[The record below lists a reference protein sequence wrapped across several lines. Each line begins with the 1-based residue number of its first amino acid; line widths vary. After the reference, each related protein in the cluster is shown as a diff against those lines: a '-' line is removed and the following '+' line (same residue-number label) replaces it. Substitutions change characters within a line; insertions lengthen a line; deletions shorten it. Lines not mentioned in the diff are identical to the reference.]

1 MTIKTKLID
10 TFYHVATSSRKIRNI
25 FTPLGALF
33 FLLLVSSLVLIA
45 LQVDKLLG
53 TVGILP
59 GWISVVF
66 APFFFLA
73 AAILIGWS
81 VLTFFR
87 SKGTPVPF
95 NPPPRLVTIGPYAYV
110 RNPML
115 TGVFALLF
123 GFGALLDS
131 FSLLVIITP
140 LFILAMVLELKTI
153 EEPELVKRLGQD
165 YIEYRKRIPMF
176 FPGLGKILK
185 NRKKPL
191 T

>member
-10 TFYHVATSSRKIRNI
+10 TFYNLATSSRKIRNI

-33 FLLLVSSLVLIA
+33 FLLLVSSFVLIA

-53 TVGILP
+53 IVGIFP
-59 GWISVVF
+59 GWFSVAF

-87 SKGTPVPF
+87 EKGTPVPF

-123 GFGALLDS
+123 GLGALLDS
-131 FSLLVIITP
+131 LSLLVIITP
-140 LFILAMVLELKTI
+140 LFILVMVLELKTI
-153 EEPELVKRLGQD
+153 EEPELVKRLGQA
-165 YIEYRKRIPMF
+165 YIEYRKRTPMF
-176 FPGLGKILK
+176 FPGFGKILK